1 MLKINLILLG
11 LLSSF
16 CLVSVAESADIK
28 TNLDGDF
35 SRLLLAQFDQTANQR
50 QQAEYNRQ
58 SNDYQSYLYHQE
70 QLRKQQ
76 QNNAIFLA
84 SLSELRKKG
93 DYVGLGNLLYSR
105 GYMDMAFDIFNK
117 AINTNPR
124 SSGGY
129 FGRAIIRRD
138 RKDFAGAL
146 ADFDRSIEIDPNN
159 NAGSYYNR
167 ALVKKDI
174 GNGSG
179 AIQDFRRAA
188 QFYRSAGNLESLQQ
202 SIGHLQRLG
211 ATE

>member
-11 LLSSF
+11 LLSSL
-16 CLVSVAESADIK
+16 CLAPVAESADIK
-28 TNLDGDF
+28 TNGDL

-76 QNNAIFLA
+76 QSNARFLA

-105 GYMDMAFDIFNK
+105 GYMDMAFDIFNRE
-117 AINTNPR
+117 INTNPS
-124 SSGGY
+124 SSGAY
-129 FGRAIIRRD
+129 FGRALIRDD

-146 ADFDRSIEIDPNN
+146 ADFNRSIEIEPVNN
-159 NAGSYYNR
+159 VGSYYNR
-167 ALVKKDI
+167 ALIKKNM
-174 GNGSG
+174 GNRSG

-188 QFYRSAGNLESLQQ
+188 QLYRSAGNPNMQ
-202 SIGHLQRLG
+202 SAINQLKRLG
-211 ATE
+211 VEE